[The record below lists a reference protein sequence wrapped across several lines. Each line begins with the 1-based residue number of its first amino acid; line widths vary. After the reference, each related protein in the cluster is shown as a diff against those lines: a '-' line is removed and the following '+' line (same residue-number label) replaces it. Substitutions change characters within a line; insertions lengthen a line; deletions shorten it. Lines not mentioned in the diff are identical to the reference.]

1 MEESKK
7 KEKKKKSVFSALKK
21 FILPGPGIVPAIAKS
36 KAHRIYVLATAFA
49 ILSIVFAI
57 VFRGAGMAVFGLV
70 FGVLLFAY
78 GYYDIVKISK
88 RGYFIFDA
96 ECIGIKYH
104 VTPSFRITD
113 GVKRRPR
120 EFVAKDPKT
129 EKVYAIPAGTNGDLF
144 IKEDSILRVYAV
156 NGTEVY
162 ERQGLNYLSEIIG
175 FELLSI
181 APDRSKNS
189 RDEENN

>member
-1 MEESKK
+1 ME
-7 KEKKKKSVFSALKK
+7 KEKKKNNVLSAIKK
-21 FILPGPGIVPAIAKS
+21 MVLPGPGIVPDIARN
-36 KAHRIYVLATAFA
+36 KAHRMYALAVVFVILSIIFA
-49 ILSIVFAI
+49 IL
-57 VFRGAGMAVFGLV
+57 FRGAGMALFGIV
-70 FGVLLFAY
+70 FGVLLSAY
-78 GYYDIVKISK
+78 GYYDVVKISK
-88 RGYFIFDA
+88 KGYFVFDA

-120 EFVAKDPKT
+120 EFVVKDPKT

-144 IKEDSILRVYAV
+144 IKEESILRIYAV
-156 NGTEVY
+156 NGSEIY

-181 APDRSKNS
+181 APEHKKTEN
-189 RDEENN
+189 EEEEE